1 MHTVSKGLRRLI
13 NDLRDDNDLLLL
25 DSPWPGPDHPRL
37 CDPEDEGDDVF
48 ISSCSTTSTVDDNPG
63 TGRLI
68 DKYFYQRGGRKV
80 ERLIFWMWIKL
91 PHPHPALVSHHI
103 LWKVRWENCRDRT
116 ISLPSAI
123 RTIERN
129 SLLQPITLHGL
140 RNLVRQTQ

>member
-1 MHTVSKGLRRLI
+1 MTYGMMMIYFYWIVHAQIIHAYAIQRTKVTT
-13 NDLRDDNDLLLL
+13 
-25 DSPWPGPDHPRL
+25 
-37 CDPEDEGDDVF
+37 DDVS

-129 SLLQPITLHGL
+129 PLLQPITLPGL